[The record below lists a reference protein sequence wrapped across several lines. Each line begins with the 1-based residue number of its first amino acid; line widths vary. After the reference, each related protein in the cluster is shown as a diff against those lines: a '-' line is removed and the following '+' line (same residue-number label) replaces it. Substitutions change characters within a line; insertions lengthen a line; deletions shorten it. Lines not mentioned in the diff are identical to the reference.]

1 MAILIANDGDKIVNT
16 IAERDAIIKKFDGM
30 EVTVKDAIA
39 DLMVGGGR
47 AGYQWDTGAQV
58 WKLVWKHNKDDLVF
72 VTENLPISNGLV
84 TLTNSPQSALVWDSF
99 VTDAAG
105 NMLVKL
111 SNPTVT
117 GKSVSLGSAEYNGET
132 LWVSYAYGKIQAAVS
147 ATAITKVTSTDNAL
161 VRFDGTTGDVQ
172 NSLVTV
178 DDLGNVGIGTGSP
191 VSKLHVHGSAGTANI
206 TMSDT
211 ALGVG
216 YGGQIRGYGNNGF
229 GGTLDIGV
237 LDNSIF
243 TRAIRVGEQSTSI
256 QFSTSSIERMRIN
269 AAGNVLIGKVTD
281 DGVNKL
287 QVEGGVSATSI
298 KSELTPKGAAPTVNG
313 NMTFTAVSDTQLL
326 VSLKGSDGTVRSI
339 TLTLA

>member
-47 AGYQWDTGAQV
+47 AGYQWDTVAQV

-178 DDLGNVGIGTGSP
+178 DDSSNVGIGTTTPAESTLTLSGKNLYLATSGHF
-191 VSKLHVHGSAGTANI
+191 V
-206 TMSDT
+206 MWDT
-211 ALGVG
+211 
-216 YGGQIRGYGNNGF
+216 GGQYGF
-229 GGTLDIGV
+229 
-237 LDNSIF
+237 NSDSA
-243 TRAIRVGEQSTSI
+243 TRLSF
-256 QFSTSSIERMRIN
+256 FSGNATERMRISSN
-269 AAGNVLIGKVTD
+269 GNVLVGKTTD
-281 DGVNKL
+281 DGSNKL
-287 QVEGGVSATSI
+287 QVEGSVLAKGYKTTNTANETVTGVTNTFTSDGKTITVTNGLITSI
-298 KSELTPKGAAPTVNG
+298 V
-313 NMTFTAVSDTQLL
+313 
-326 VSLKGSDGTVRSI
+326 
-339 TLTLA
+339 

>member
-47 AGYQWDTGAQV
+47 AGYQWDTVAQV

-99 VTDAAG
+99 VTDASG

-147 ATAITKVTSTDNAL
+147 ATAITKVTSTNNAL

-178 DDLGNVGIGTGSP
+178 DDSGNVGIGTTSPSAKLAVEDGS
-191 VSKLHVHGSAGTANI
+191 VSAINITGSDVKYSFDIRALCGGAIGFNNAAASNVYGAVTGSAYFGVAQSYPIVFTTA
-206 TMSDT
+206 S
-211 ALGVG
+211 V
-216 YGGQIRGYGNNGF
+216 
-229 GGTLDIGV
+229 
-237 LDNSIF
+237 
-243 TRAIRVGEQSTSI
+243 
-256 QFSTSSIERMRIN
+256 ERMRIGSN
-269 AAGNVLIGKVTD
+269 GNVLVGKTTD
-281 DGVNKL
+281 DGSNKL
-287 QVEGGVSATSI
+287 QVEGSVLATGYKTINTGSTTVTGVTNTFTSDGKLITVTNGLITSI
-298 KSELTPKGAAPTVNG
+298 V
-313 NMTFTAVSDTQLL
+313 
-326 VSLKGSDGTVRSI
+326 
-339 TLTLA
+339 